1 MSNRK
6 VIILG
11 ANGQI
16 GSDLVAVFR
25 RRGWEVA
32 GLTHQDIEIAD
43 AAAVEAKLAT
53 AAPQIVVNAAAFH
66 NVEACETDP
75 QSAFAVNA
83 LGARNLASASLRH
96 GFRLIHI
103 STDYVFDG
111 RKRHPYTEEDCP
123 RPLNCYANS
132 KLSGELFIQAIA
144 RNFAVVRVC
153 GLYGAAPCRA
163 KKGLNFV
170 KIMLKLAR
178 ERGEVKVVTDEFV
191 TPTYTLAAAEQ
202 IARLADAADTG
213 LFHATPQ
220 GQCSWHEFAQAIF
233 QYTGTAVKLLPATAA
248 DFPAKIPRPS
258 YSVLDNRHLR
268 DCGLDIM
275 PAWQECLRGYL
286 KETGELKEA

>member
-1 MSNRK
+1 MK

-11 ANGQI
+11 ANGQL
-16 GSDLVAVFR
+16 GSDLVAVFQ
-25 RRGWEVA
+25 RRGAQVA
-32 GLTHQDIEIAD
+32 GLTHQDLEISD
-43 AAAVEAKLAT
+43 AAAVDSKLAA
-53 AAPQIVVNAAAFH
+53 AAPQIVVNTAAFH
-66 NVEACETDP
+66 NVELCESQP

-111 RKRHPYTEEDCP
+111 GKKQPYTEGDCP
-123 RPLNCYANS
+123 RPLNCYGNS
-132 KLSGELFIQAIA
+132 KLSGEFFIQAIA
-144 RNFAVVRVC
+144 RNYAVARVS

-202 IARLADAADTG
+202 IARLAEASETG

-220 GQCSWHEFAQAIF
+220 GQCSWHEFAEAIF
-233 QYTGTAVKLLPATAA
+233 QYTRTPVKLLPATSA
-248 DFPAKIPRPS
+248 DFPAKVPRPGF
-258 YSVLDNRHLR
+258 SVLDNRHLR

-275 PAWQECLRGYL
+275 PGWRDCLKSYL
-286 KETGELKEA
+286 QQTGELYTAS